1 MEYDDYDDVE
11 FVEGVHKSVRRA
23 PLHKIETDDE
33 QAAEPS
39 KEPRDE
45 NELAPLPENVPEPQ
59 RARSGYRRW
68 FQIVAVL
75 LLICIV
81 GGGVLIFLK
90 LRTAPQTQTAHAAP
104 KHGAFCTTSGA
115 VVNINE
121 GSPSLDGVAALSQK
135 DVWAVGNLA
144 NQTLT
149 EHWDGTHWLLVPSPN
164 GRINAAVTLQNFQ
177 ASSHF
182 NSVSAIST
190 DDVWA
195 VGSVGLAAA
204 SYSTQSTDVHT
215 LIEHWNGSQWSIV
228 PSPDGTQFQLVST
241 SNSAG
246 IVLRGRNE
254 LQGVAAVSANDIWAV
269 GSTNAS
275 SFGIYNGYDNS
286 QATPLIEHWDGDRW
300 SVTPTPNLPPNA
312 VLSSI
317 TALAPDDVWAVGTT
331 IQAKSANALIAHWDG
346 QQWSVVSNA
355 STVQGGDLGSISASS
370 ANDIWATGFG
380 LIVHWDGTSWSRVSY
395 PTSTTKGAY
404 TMFRSV
410 VALSANNV
418 WLAGAQTNP
427 SSNNSGLSSGEP
439 VLEHWDGQQWKSVV
453 PAQAVNGD
461 LDSIASADGRIWA
474 VGTSVV
480 GLQEIQNPLIET
492 NC

>member
-1 MEYDDYDDVE
+1 MMEYDDIE

-39 KEPRDE
+39 KEPRTE
-45 NELAPLPENVPEPQ
+45 NELVPLPANMPEPQ
-59 RARSGYRRW
+59 RTRSGYRRW

-90 LRTAPQTQTAHAAP
+90 LRTAPQTQIAHATP
-104 KHGAFCTTSGA
+104 KHGAFCTTTGA

-149 EHWDGTHWLLVPSPN
+149 EHWDGTRWLLVPSPN
-164 GRINAAVTLQNFQ
+164 GRVNAAVTLQNFQ
-177 ASSHF
+177 TSSHF
-182 NSVSAIST
+182 NNVSAIST
-190 DDVWA
+190 DNIWA
-195 VGSVGLAAA
+195 VGSVGLAPA

-286 QATPLIEHWDGDRW
+286 QAAPLIEHWDGNQW
-300 SVTPTPNLPPNA
+300 SVTHTSNLPPNA

-317 TALAPDDVWAVGTT
+317 TALTPDDVWAVGTT
-331 IQAKSANALIAHWDG
+331 IQAKNASALIAHWDG
-346 QQWSVVSNA
+346 QQWSVVPNV
-355 STVQGGDLGSISASS
+355 STVQGGDLGSISASG
-370 ANDIWATGFG
+370 ANDIWAIGFG
-380 LIVHWDGTSWSRVSY
+380 LIEHWDGTSWSQVSY
-395 PTSTTKGAY
+395 PMSTTKGAY
-404 TMFRSV
+404 MMFQSV
-410 VALSANNV
+410 VALAANDV
-418 WLAGAQTNP
+418 WLVGFQNSP
-427 SSNNSGLSSGEP
+427 SKSSNGLFSGDP
-439 VLEHWDGQQWKSVV
+439 VLDHWDGQQWKIASQ
-453 PAQAVNGD
+453 AQAIDGQ
-461 LDSIASADGRIWA
+461 LKAISSADGHIWA

-480 GLQEIQNPLIET
+480 GFQEIQNPLIET

>member
-1 MEYDDYDDVE
+1 MEYDDIE
-11 FVEGVHKSVRRA
+11 FVEGVHKSLRRA
-23 PLHKIETDDE
+23 PLHKIETDEE

-39 KEPRDE
+39 EEPRVE
-45 NELAPLPENVPEPQ
+45 NELAPPPANMPEPQ

-75 LLICIV
+75 LLVCVV

-90 LRTAPQTQTAHAAP
+90 SHAAPKTQTAHTAP
-104 KHGAFCTTSGA
+104 KHGAFCTTTGA
-115 VVNINE
+115 AVNINE

-135 DVWAVGNLA
+135 DIWAVGNLA

-177 ASSHF
+177 TSSHF

-195 VGSVGLAAA
+195 VGSVGFATA

-215 LIEHWNGSQWSIV
+215 LIEHWNGNQWSIV

-241 SNSAG
+241 SNSTG
-246 IVLRGRNE
+246 IVLRGRNK

-275 SFGIYNGYDNS
+275 SFGIYSGYGNS
-286 QATPLIEHWDGDRW
+286 QAAPLIEHWDGNQW
-300 SVTPTPNLPPNA
+300 SVTLTPNLPLNA
-312 VLSSI
+312 ILSSI

-331 IQAKSANALIAHWDG
+331 IQAKSSSALIVHWDG
-346 QQWSVVSNA
+346 QQWRVMSNA
-355 STVQGGDLGSISASS
+355 STVQGGDLSSVSASS
-370 ANDIWATGFG
+370 ANDVWATGFG
-380 LIVHWDGTSWSRVSY
+380 MVAHWDGTSWSQVSY
-395 PTSTTKGAY
+395 PAPPATKNVYEG
-404 TMFRSV
+404 FDGI
-410 VALSANNV
+410 VAFSANNV
-418 WLAGAQTNP
+418 WMAGFRNSF
-427 SSNNSGLSSGEP
+427 SSNNGGVSTLMP
-439 VLEHWDGQQWKSVV
+439 VLEHWDGHQWKIA
-453 PAQAVNGD
+453 PQAQKISGHLNA
-461 LDSIASADGRIWA
+461 IASADGRIWA